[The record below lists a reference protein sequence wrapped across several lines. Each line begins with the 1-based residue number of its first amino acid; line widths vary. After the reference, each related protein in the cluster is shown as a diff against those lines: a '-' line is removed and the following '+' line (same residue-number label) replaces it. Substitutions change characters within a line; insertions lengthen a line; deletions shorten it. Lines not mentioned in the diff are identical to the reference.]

1 MTNPSECKI
10 YEFSTGIFPDFDSD
24 GRWFSRRFTG
34 NYMNV
39 SVPGGTI
46 PQEVQRAIANELFSV
61 VEGEEDN
68 PAIVGRVVPGSTDY
82 SVVALATLGRDEINR
97 PIAVYRYFLCEGQ
110 YNLWKILAWFRH
122 YYQQYGKL
130 PTFNPGDIRQQGD
143 YFTPPTDSQHPNM
156 TLDDAGERLI
166 EPQDTPILIQ
176 GQQLDF
182 HQVHILAMNKAYRV
196 NQPVSWAYN
205 VEGLE
210 KPNRFV
216 IIHAA
221 SNDAYKQIKAQI
233 SPSQQQLQLVNV
245 GVHDEKALE
254 SAMKNIT
261 TSGRVKEQYAQVIAQ
276 VINNH
281 QVTEQHW
288 QQLFKAQGADSAG
301 KVSSAPMARLLTL
314 RAMVIPERLPDL
326 VQWFDLARNQPNK
339 EACLQ
344 FQFQFYHYFP
354 EQFLDELNEKLAKG
368 LTFVIEKMLARESRP
383 ETIVEILLQDLRSD
397 PTGRVRS
404 QRTTNSSVSSVPGEE
419 KTAWLH
425 CLPQLAQDIGDDFS
439 FLGNLDFQQKSA
451 IKQQINSNQQI
462 PQLKCNPVLWT
473 RLLDGFSFK
482 ATRKQYKKN
491 IKNYDLDYYFPLA
504 QFFEKLKAPR
514 LAAYFYQIS
523 QGEVPDEIFMPVFR
537 EVLRNNNSH
546 LYYAGEWKIRGA
558 ICKKKSLLQL
568 SFITLHHKRT
578 WKDWLILAI
587 YRLRQLLEQLWEL
600 LQQLLRGLNKS
611 VQWIITSSWRI
622 LWGLGQSI
630 FSVYKLIP
638 IFRKKRRQNAQTYP
652 YRDNNSKDC
661 LKRLVVGIVLIGL
674 LILGYKLITK
684 QPISLSWLKK
694 ENRSESIL
702 TTALEQDNLE
712 ETKKQIEKTKTDLEA
727 RIEAAGKETQPKK
740 IKAAMNQAICLDQ
753 KPFLWWQPC
762 DLDLFLIDS
771 KGEDGKNKNQ
781 EKLKPQIEKIYL
793 YQQKNGLKP
802 NGIIGPNTQNIL
814 LRDALKNYDGQISP
828 FLPYDEQQALAKFT
842 TTTEQ
847 LNKMVEE
854 IIKEHSQYQKINGN
868 IKNAIKGVFGIAQNV
883 QYGQIIG
890 GTIDEQQKK
899 DLLKKLSDFQEKIS
913 DFSGQLGIITAQ
925 SELTISKL
933 KEAVTIKAFDESE
946 EGIKNVVDKVYEK
959 VQQDEALHKRLLQ
972 ELDIENQKSDEKTCS
987 LKKHIGKELE
997 TLLKIEENASVD
1009 YCADVVSISENLD
1022 TWVKAIYNYQKG
1034 NNNLKAT
1041 ADGILSS
1048 NGKTAN
1054 KLVEAVSAK
1063 VKENKKEE

>member
-46 PQEVQRAIANELFSV
+46 PHEVQRAIANELFSV

-233 SPSQQQLQLVNV
+233 SPSQQQLQLANV

-261 TSGRVKEQYAQVIAQ
+261 TSGRVKEQHAQVIAQ

-578 WKDWLILAI
+578 WKDWLILASH
-587 YRLRQLLEQLWEL
+587 LFLELLEQLAIG
-600 LQQLLRGLNKS
+600 LQKLVK
-611 VQWIITSSWRI
+611 WIITFPLRM
-622 LWGLGQSI
+622 LWGLVTNIFKLSWGLLKNI
-630 FSVYKLIP
+630 FSLYKLIP
-638 IFRKKRRQNAQTYP
+638 IFREERDNYQTYR
-652 YRDNNSKDC
+652 YRDNDNIGVGGC
-661 LKRLVVGIVLIGL
+661 LGRGIVGIL
-674 LILGYKLITK
+674 LIALLFGVPTLGYNFIFNKK
-684 QPISLSWLKK
+684 PIPLSLPKIDVINISKWLFRPKG
-694 ENRSESIL
+694 NPL
-702 TTALEQDNLE
+702 DYNE
-712 ETKKQIEKTKTDLEA
+712 E
-727 RIEAAGKETQPKK
+727 
-740 IKAAMNQAICLDQ
+740 
-753 KPFLWWQPC
+753 
-762 DLDLFLIDS
+762 
-771 KGEDGKNKNQ
+771 
-781 EKLKPQIEKIYL
+781 
-793 YQQKNGLKP
+793 
-802 NGIIGPNTQNIL
+802 
-814 LRDALKNYDGQISP
+814 
-828 FLPYDEQQALAKFT
+828 QALAKFM

-854 IIKEHSQYQKINGN
+854 IIKEHSQYQDIEKNT
-868 IKNAIKGVFGIAQNV
+868 KNAIKRVFGIDQNI

-987 LKKHIGKELE
+987 LKKHIGKTLE
-997 TLLKIEENASVD
+997 SHLKIEGKVSVD
-1009 YCADVVSISENLD
+1009 YCDNVSISENLD